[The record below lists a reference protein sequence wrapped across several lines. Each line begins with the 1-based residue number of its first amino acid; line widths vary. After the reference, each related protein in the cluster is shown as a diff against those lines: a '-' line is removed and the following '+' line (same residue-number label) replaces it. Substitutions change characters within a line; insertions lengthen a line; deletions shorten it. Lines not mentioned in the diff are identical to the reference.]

1 MFDLIIANGTV
12 IDGTGAPGIKSDVG
26 IVGERIEAIDALVGA
41 EARRVIDAKGLVV
54 SPGFV
59 DPHTHSEGDLLVD
72 PQHAYGLRQGITTE
86 ILGLGGISFAP
97 LSQLNYRMYTRW
109 LAGILG
115 ETPEDVDMSSITSF
129 RANYHRKVAINTA
142 YLLPSGAIR
151 IEVTGFRSG
160 RLDDSQMQAAVR
172 LVRESLEQGAVG
184 FSNTSHN
191 YPGTWSDTAELIEL
205 AKAVRDGGGIYVDAS
220 EPLNARRAYGAAQGA
235 PEWLEIAR
243 KSGARMHFAHYRT
256 GPRTSGK
263 ANEIIA
269 DRDAA
274 RAEGVDF
281 TLDIYPYPTGGT
293 VPVTF
298 LSSSFQ
304 EGGPDAILKRLS
316 DPNQRKTAAEDLEKN
331 QQPERIKELES
342 MVLSYVAG
350 DPDLEGR
357 TLKDV
362 AIRRGMSPGEAL
374 CSVLLENDLKVGYWG
389 EPPDQSV
396 WRQIDKD
403 AMDLL
408 ARPDYMVC
416 SDITPAGGKPHPR
429 TFGAYPR
436 FLGRFRREIG
446 GLTLEGMIERMT
458 DRPARRYGITRRGRI
473 QKGYFADLTVFD
485 PDGIADMATYD
496 NPRQFPLGIP
506 YVVVNGQVAVDN
518 ERCTGVLAG
527 QAVP

>member
-1 MFDLIIANGTV
+1 M
-12 IDGTGAPGIKSDVG
+12 
-26 IVGERIEAIDALVGA
+26 R
-41 EARRVIDAKGLVV
+41 
-54 SPGFV
+54 
-59 DPHTHSEGDLLVD
+59 
-72 PQHAYGLRQGITTE
+72 
-86 ILGLGGISFAP
+86 
-97 LSQLNYRMYTRW
+97 
-109 LAGILG
+109 
-115 ETPEDVDMSSITSF
+115 
-129 RANYHRKVAINTA
+129 
-142 YLLPSGAIR
+142 
-151 IEVTGFRSG
+151 
-160 RLDDSQMQAAVR
+160 AAVR

-191 YPGTWSDTAELIEL
+191 YPGTWNDTSELIEL

-220 EPLNARRAYGAAQGA
+220 EPFNARRAYGAAEGP

-243 KSGARMHFAHYRT
+243 KSGSRMHFAHYRT

-263 ANEIIA
+263 VTEIMA

-293 VPVTF
+293 VPATF
-298 LSSSFQ
+298 LPSSFQ

-316 DPNQRKTAAEDLEKN
+316 DPKQRQTAAEYLEGN
-331 QQPERIKELES
+331 QDPVRVKELES

-350 DPDLEGR
+350 DPDMEGR

-362 AIRRGMSPGEAL
+362 ASQRGMSPGETL

-389 EPPDQSV
+389 EPPDASV
-396 WRQIDKD
+396 WRQINED
-403 AMDLL
+403 AMELL

-446 GLTLEGMIERMT
+446 GLSLEGMIERMT
-458 DRPARRYGITRRGRI
+458 DRPARRYGITHRGRI

-485 PDGIADMATYD
+485 AENIADTATYD
-496 NPRQFPLGIP
+496 NPRQYPVGIP

-518 ERCTGVLAG
+518 EQCSGVLAG
-527 QAVP
+527 HAVP